1 MTEEENKKF
10 IESIQ
15 DALLDMQLEG
25 RLKIDEISTDSAEGM
40 AIRIKPVLNSNK
52 EAEEF
57 IARMRACGYTAEK
70 IDNAAQELP

>member
-10 IESIQ
+10 IEIIQ

-25 RLKIDEISTDSAEGM
+25 RLKIEEISTDSEEGM
-40 AIRIKPVLNSNK
+40 NIRIKPIINSNE

-57 IARMRACGYTAEK
+57 MARMRACGYTAEK
-70 IDNAAQELP
+70 IDNDMR